1 MNEDILFLH
10 AIFSS
15 YQRVLQADVK
25 KDIIS
30 KAAYE
35 NKISKMRIYR
45 DNFVHKLKDNLNINR
60 L

>member
-30 KAAYE
+30 KAAYD
-35 NKISKMRIYR
+35 NKISKMRIFR

>member
-1 MNEDILFLH
+1 MK
-10 AIFSS
+10 IFYFSMQFS
-15 YQRVLQADVK
+15 PHIKEYCKQDVK

-30 KAAYE
+30 KTAYD
-35 NKISKMRIYR
+35 NKISKMRIFR

>member
-30 KAAYE
+30 KASYE
-35 NKISKMRIYR
+35 NKISKMRIFR